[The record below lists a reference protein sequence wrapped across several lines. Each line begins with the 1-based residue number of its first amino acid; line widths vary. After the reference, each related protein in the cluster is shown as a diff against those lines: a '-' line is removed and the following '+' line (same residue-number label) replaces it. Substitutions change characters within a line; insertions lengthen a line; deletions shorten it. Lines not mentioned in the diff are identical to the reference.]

1 MRGLSMLNITTT
13 LCTMWGEMM
22 KEKRGLFEAIFGKKQ
37 QSESGY
43 TDYRLLNSYQ
53 TNFVPFSGNAWEV
66 NTVRAA
72 IHSFARRAATVQP
85 RHIRR
90 GDGKLQD
97 VENSSLNYI
106 LQYQPN
112 PLTTAYKFYYRA
124 AAQYKLYNNA
134 FIFPVWNETTGKL
147 EAMYNINAQEIKL
160 LDHSGELYL
169 KFRFQNGKT
178 YIFPYTDVIHIGSMF
193 ADNEIFGS
201 SNEAL
206 MPVLKTADTFN
217 QSMSKYAELVAV
229 VRGILKVAASTKNE
243 DLKSRRDDFIRDN
256 LKMENN
262 GAGVIVTDNKYD
274 YTPIQDK
281 QTPLPQGQL
290 QYIKTEIYDYLGTNE
305 AIVQNKA
312 TPEQEDDF
320 YEGEI
325 KPFYMQLEQAF
336 TNCFFTRKERGFG
349 NEVVAE
355 GNKLQYAKL
364 SDKLAAVKYLSEIG
378 GLMLDQ
384 ALATLGFPPI
394 GGEEGKRRVQT
405 LNMVNAAKA
414 DEYQLGEK
422 PKETP
427 PETDKSDTDD
437 SDKGTAPT
445 AAPKEDENDREE
457 DEQ

>member
-1 MRGLSMLNITTT
+1 
-13 LCTMWGEMM
+13 M
-22 KEKRGLFEAIFGKKQ
+22 KEKRGLFETIFGKK
-37 QSESGY
+37 ENNHSGY
-43 TDYRLLNSYQ
+43 TEYKLLNSYQ
-53 TNFVPFSGNAWEV
+53 SNFVPFSGNAWEV

-90 GDGKLQD
+90 GDGKLLD
-97 VENSSLNYI
+97 VESSSLNNI
-106 LQYQPN
+106 LQKQPN
-112 PLTTAYKFYYRA
+112 PLTTAYKFYYRI

-134 FIFPVWNETTGKL
+134 FIFPVWNEITGKL

-160 LDHSGELYL
+160 LEYQGELFL
-169 KFRFQNGKT
+169 KFRFYNGKT
-178 YIFPYTDVIHIGSMF
+178 YTFPYTDIIHIGSMF

-201 SNEAL
+201 NNEAL
-206 MPVLKTADTFN
+206 IPVLKTANTFN
-217 QSMSKYAELVAV
+217 QSMSKYAELVNV
-229 VRGILKVAASTKNE
+229 IRGILKVATTTKSE
-243 DLKSRRDDFIRDN
+243 DLKARRDDFIRDN

-262 GAGVIVTDNKYD
+262 GAGVIVTDNKYE

-281 QTPLPQGQL
+281 QIPLPQGQL

-312 TPEQEDDF
+312 TPDQEDDF

-336 TNCFFTRKERGFG
+336 TNCLFTSKERSFG
-349 NEVVAE
+349 NEIVAE

-384 ALATLGFPPI
+384 ALVTLGFPPI

-422 PKETP
+422 NKEESP
-427 PETDKSDTDD
+427 L
-437 SDKGTAPT
+437 
-445 AAPKEDENDREE
+445 EDEPNNGDEPKGKNDEEE
-457 DEQ
+457 DE

>member
-1 MRGLSMLNITTT
+1 
-13 LCTMWGEMM
+13 MWGEQM
-22 KEKRGLFEAIFGKKQ
+22 KEKRGLFEAIFGRKPQ
-37 QSESGY
+37 ALEGY
-43 TDYRLLNSYQ
+43 TEYKLLNSYQ

-72 IHSFARRAATVQP
+72 IHSFARRAARVQP
-85 RHIRR
+85 RHIRK

-97 VENSSLNYI
+97 VEGSNLNYI

-112 PLTTAYKFYYRA
+112 PLTTAYKFYYRL

-134 FIFPVWNETTGKL
+134 FIFPVWDEFTGKL
-147 EAMYNINAQEIKL
+147 QAMYNINAQEIKL
-160 LDHSGELYL
+160 LEHQGELYL
-169 KFRFQNGKT
+169 KFRFYNGKT
-178 YIFPYTDVIHIGSMF
+178 YTFPYTDIIHIGSMF
-193 ADNEIFGS
+193 ADNELFGS
-201 SNEAL
+201 SNEAIL
-206 MPVLKTADTFN
+206 PVLKTADTFN
-217 QSMSKYAELVAV
+217 QSMGKFAELVAV
-229 VRGILKVAASTKNE
+229 VRGILKVAASTKTE
-243 DLKSRRDDFIRDN
+243 DLKARRDDFIRDN

-305 AIVQNKA
+305 NIVQNKA
-312 TPEQEDDF
+312 TPDQEDDF
-320 YEGEI
+320 YDGEI

-349 NEVVAE
+349 NEIVAE

-384 ALATLGFPPI
+384 ALVTLGFPPI

-405 LNMVNAAKA
+405 LNMVNADKA
-414 DEYQLGEK
+414 DEYQLGDKGKE
-422 PKETP
+422 ETP
-427 PETDKSDTDD
+427 PDD
-437 SDKGTAPT
+437 EGNPDDDTAPP
-445 AAPKEDENDREE
+445 AAPKKGEKDGEE
-457 DEQ
+457 DE

>member
-1 MRGLSMLNITTT
+1 
-13 LCTMWGEMM
+13 MWGEKM
-22 KEKRGLFEAIFGKKQ
+22 KERRGLFEAIFGRKPQ
-37 QSESGY
+37 TLDGY
-43 TDYRLLNSYQ
+43 TEYKLLNSYQ
-53 TNFVPFSGNAWEV
+53 SNFVPFSGNAWEV

-72 IHSFARRAATVQP
+72 IHSFARRAARVQP
-85 RHIRR
+85 RHIRK
-90 GDGKLQD
+90 GDGKLLD
-97 VENSSLNYI
+97 VESSSLNYI

-134 FIFPVWNETTGKL
+134 FIFPVWNEYTGKL

-160 LDHSGELYL
+160 LEYKGELFL
-169 KFRFQNGKT
+169 KFRFYNGKT
-178 YIFPYTDVIHIGSMF
+178 YTFPYTDIIHIGSMF
-193 ADNEIFGS
+193 ADNELFGS
-201 SNEAL
+201 NNEAL
-206 MPVLKTADTFN
+206 MPVLKTANTFN
-217 QSMSKYAELVAV
+217 QSMSKFAELVAV

-274 YTPIQDK
+274 YTPITDK

-290 QYIKTEIYDYLGTNE
+290 LYIKGEIYDYFGTNE
-305 AIVQNKA
+305 NIVQNKA

-325 KPFYMQLEQAF
+325 RPFFMQLEQAF

-349 NEVVAE
+349 NLIVAE

-384 ALATLGFPPI
+384 ALVTLGFPPI

-414 DEYQLGEK
+414 DEYQLGDK
-422 PKETP
+422 GKETTP
-427 PETDKSDTDD
+427 PEDGTEGDGEGDD
-437 SDKGTAPT
+437 ANGGTPAPA
-445 AAPKEDENDREE
+445 AAPKKGENDGEE
-457 DEQ
+457 DE

>member
-1 MRGLSMLNITTT
+1 
-13 LCTMWGEMM
+13 MWGEKM
-22 KEKRGLFEAIFGKKQ
+22 KERRGLYELIFGKEPPREQ
-37 QSESGY
+37 GFTEF
-43 TDYRLLNSYQ
+43 RLLNSYQ

-72 IHSFARRAATVQP
+72 IHSFARRAARVQP
-85 RHIRR
+85 RHIRK

-97 VENSSLNYI
+97 VEGSNLNYI

-112 PLTTAYKFYYRA
+112 PLTTAYKFYYRL

-134 FIFPVWNETTGKL
+134 FIFPVWNEYTGKL

-160 LDHSGELYL
+160 LEHQGELYL
-169 KFRFQNGKT
+169 KFRFYGGKT
-178 YIFPYTDVIHIGSMF
+178 YTFPYTDIIHIGSMF
-193 ADNEIFGS
+193 ADNELFGS
-201 SNEAL
+201 SNNAL
-206 MPVLKTADTFN
+206 LPVLKTADTFN
-217 QSMSKYAELVAV
+217 QSMGKFAELVAV
-229 VRGILKVAASTKNE
+229 VRGILKVQASTKNE

-414 DEYQLGEK
+414 DEYQLGDKGKEK
-422 PKETP
+422 TP
-427 PETDKSDTDD
+427 PEDEDD
-437 SDKGTAPT
+437 AKDDLDDGTAPA
-445 AAPKEDENDREE
+445 AAPKKDEDNREE
-457 DEQ
+457 DE